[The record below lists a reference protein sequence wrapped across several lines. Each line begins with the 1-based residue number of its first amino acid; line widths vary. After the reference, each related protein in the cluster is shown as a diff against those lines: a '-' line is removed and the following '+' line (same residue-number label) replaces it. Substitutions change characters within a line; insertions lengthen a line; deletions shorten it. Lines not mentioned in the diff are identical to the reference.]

1 VADSEVQKTGDS
13 PEPTA
18 EQAVAA
24 AQPEAASPEPVPAQ
38 EEGPSPAER
47 AEEAVA
53 DAPVAGEP
61 ADGAEAEAQP
71 DEAQADE
78 AKPDEAQPDE
88 AQPDEAQPDE
98 AEPEQA
104 AAEAEPE
111 EARAEEPPP
120 KKKEPADGEAATVDA
135 PGEDEE
141 QDTPFEKLV
150 ARARRFSEARVKTI
164 LESLLFVTDKPLSEE
179 AIQQTTGI
187 SIPVIKEQLQKLQGH
202 YRDGV
207 RGIVLHEVAG
217 GWQFRTDAGAAEYV
231 RRFLKVKPQRL
242 TRAALETLA
251 IIAYRQPV
259 TRPEIEDIRAVDSG
273 AVLKAL
279 LERHLVKIIGKRDE
293 PGRPLLYGTTK
304 EFLEFVN
311 LRDLGSLPTLRE
323 FQELTD
329 ESRAV
334 VEKETGEPAPALQTT
349 ENLVSEL
356 RDDSFEQKL
365 SESNAE
371 ADDALAEL
379 ETALADSEQK
389 TKEAVRT
396 LNPQQPPADPSTP
409 PVSPAEADDSPDET

>member
-1 VADSEVQKTGDS
+1 VSESETQGKS
-13 PEPTA
+13 PE
-18 EQAVAA
+18 E
-24 AQPEAASPEPVPAQ
+24 Q
-38 EEGPSPAER
+38 EETAPAPSGIRAAEKL
-47 AEEAVA
+47 AEGV
-53 DAPVAGEP
+53 
-61 ADGAEAEAQP
+61 
-71 DEAQADE
+71 
-78 AKPDEAQPDE
+78 
-88 AQPDEAQPDE
+88 
-98 AEPEQA
+98 QA
-104 AAEAEPE
+104 AAEALLEPNDPE
-111 EARAEEPPP
+111 PIPTSAEGEAEDPEL
-120 KKKEPADGEAATVDA
+120 EDVEAATIDQPSDDEEVDA
-135 PGEDEE
+135 SFD
-141 QDTPFEKLV
+141 KL
-150 ARARRFSEARVKTI
+150 AAKARRLSPERCRTI
-164 LESLLFVTDKPLSEE
+164 LEALLFVCDKPLSED
-179 AIQQTTGI
+179 ALRQATGLE
-187 SIPVIKEQLQKLQGH
+187 VDQLREHLGKLQGH

-304 EFLEFVN
+304 EFLEFFN